1 LGKRNGIEANG
12 EEKNHCTRDGEAN
25 RPGGYTMLSQAEIR
39 ANITNRIVEAL
50 KKGIIPWR
58 KPWSTIPDPVRLP
71 TNFVTGK
78 AYQGLNVQLLW
89 LTQHERGYPVSL
101 WASFNQFRNRGV
113 RIKKGEKATQIVFWK
128 PIKKVRKDENG
139 DEYESSFPLLRT
151 WSIFNVA
158 QAEGEAVEKFHQEP
172 EVLTF
177 DDVDRSEFDR
187 AVAATQAEIKYGFN
201 QAAYLRPPGDY
212 ITMPDEGRF
221 HSFSAFAETLL
232 HEIAH
237 WSEWRTGWKG
247 SYAEGELRA
256 EIAACYLAT
265 ALGIQNS
272 DDLTNHASY
281 VQSWLRALDDDP
293 KFIFRAASA
302 ASKATDFVL
311 SFSRPQEVEG
321 TEADQEAE
329 AIVAQA

>member
-1 LGKRNGIEANG
+1 
-12 EEKNHCTRDGEAN
+12 
-25 RPGGYTMLSQAEIR
+25 MLSQAEIR

-50 KKGIIPWR
+50 KRGTIPWR

-71 TNFVTGK
+71 TNFVTGNT
-78 AYQGLNVQLLW
+78 YQGLNVQLLW
-89 LTQHERGYPVSL
+89 LAQHEKGYPVSY
-101 WASFNQFRNRGV
+101 WASFNQFRSRGV
-113 RIKKGEKATQIVFWK
+113 RIKKGERATQIVFWR

-151 WSIFNVA
+151 WSVFNVA

-221 HSFSAFAETLL
+221 HSFPAFAETLL

-237 WSEWRTGWKG
+237 WSEWRTGWSG

-256 EIAACYLAT
+256 EIASCYLAT
-265 ALGIQNS
+265 ALGIPNS
-272 DDLTNHASY
+272 DDLSNHSSY
-281 VQSWLRALDDDP
+281 IASWLQAFQSDHRMV
-293 KFIFRAASA
+293 FRASSA
-302 ASKATDFVL
+302 ASKAADFIL
-311 SFSRPQEVEG
+311 SFSRPKAEETSG
-321 TEADQEAE
+321 EEAE
-329 AIVAQA
+329 VGAEAVVTQD